1 MARDFAKSFYKSAAW
16 QRCRDGF
23 IAYRRSIDGGVCQR
37 CHDMPG
43 YIVHHK
49 IYLSP
54 ANLRDPQIAL
64 SFDNLELLCRECH
77 AEAHDLQGGRWA
89 KVTEKKRRARAD
101 AQRYFIGENG
111 KIFSKDP
118 PSVAENS
125 PKL

>member
-37 CHDMPG
+37 CHDQPG

-54 ANLRDPQIAL
+54 ANLRNPQIAL
-64 SFDNLELLCRECH
+64 NFDNLEFVCLDCHNLEHQGGKRLLCGF
-77 AEAHDLQGGRWA
+77 D
-89 KVTEKKRRARAD
+89 
-101 AQRYFIGENG
+101 ENG
-111 KIFSKDP
+111 RPTNAGAADSR
-118 PSVAENS
+118 
-125 PKL
+125 